1 MENKTFVEK
10 LNELIEKKDVVG
22 VRQHIEDMH
31 AADVATILEEEPAE
45 EAAMFFRFMTKDK
58 AAHVFSY
65 LSVPRALDLVALF
78 TTSQTASIFDGLYVD
93 DAVDL
98 LEEMPANAVR
108 AVLQTATPQKRE
120 QLNRFLKY
128 SDQSAG
134 SVMSA
139 EFIQIYPL
147 MTVREAI
154 DKIRHEKRLLDSFSE
169 VYVTSKDLKLL
180 GVLSVREL
188 LSADDEQNI
197 VDVMHDHVI
206 SVTTDTDQ
214 EDALDVISRY
224 DFSALPVT
232 DSESRIVGI
241 ITADDALD
249 ISEQAAS
256 EDFQIMAA
264 INPNNKEYFDTSVWD
279 MAKSRLPWLLFL
291 MLSGMLNGLI
301 LGSFENA
308 FLTLPILVTFIPMLT
323 DTGGNTGAQSST
335 LIIRGLATGDI
346 DRKDAP
352 RVLWKEFRVA
362 LCVGLVLGLL
372 SFLRVALFPPNDPVV
387 GIVVGLAVMT
397 IVLFSKLLGGMLP
410 LLAERIG
417 VDPALMAAPLIT
429 TIIDASGLI
438 VFFLLAKAILHL

>member
-197 VDVMHDHVI
+197 VDVMHI
-206 SVTTDTDQ
+206 TSS
-214 EDALDVISRY
+214 LSLRIPIRKMRWMSSR
-224 DFSALPVT
+224 ATIL
-232 DSESRIVGI
+232 
-241 ITADDALD
+241 AHC
-249 ISEQAAS
+249 
-256 EDFQIMAA
+256 
-264 INPNNKEYFDTSVWD
+264 
-279 MAKSRLPWLLFL
+279 RLPTRSHA
-291 MLSGMLNGLI
+291 LSVSLQQTM
-301 LGSFENA
+301 
-308 FLTLPILVTFIPMLT
+308 
-323 DTGGNTGAQSST
+323 
-335 LIIRGLATGDI
+335 R
-346 DRKDAP
+346 
-352 RVLWKEFRVA
+352 
-362 LCVGLVLGLL
+362 
-372 SFLRVALFPPNDPVV
+372 
-387 GIVVGLAVMT
+387 
-397 IVLFSKLLGGMLP
+397 
-410 LLAERIG
+410 
-417 VDPALMAAPLIT
+417 
-429 TIIDASGLI
+429 
-438 VFFLLAKAILHL
+438 